1 MKSLKILVVF
11 ILLIGFMQANGQG
24 YFQKNRKA
32 FQKERYQRTSK
43 KYGKACTI
51 FEKRRTKGEKQP
63 LINLGIFRRK
73 GSKKVAEQG

>member
-1 MKSLKILVVF
+1 MKSLKVVLVF
-11 ILLIGFMQANGQG
+11 FLLFAFAQASGQG

-32 FQKERYQRTSK
+32 YQKERYQRTSK

-73 GSKKVAEQG
+73 GSKKVAEQS